1 ERHLGPP
8 SHLHAGDA
16 DYTQR
21 EGDIFPEGALG
32 KQPEVLENDAQ
43 RAAQG
48 RHPPGPQAPDVAA
61 VDPDLPL
68 RRPHLAVHEL
78 QERRLAAPRLP
89 DDEDEFPGVNLEVEA
104 LERDHVL
111 AVAKADVVELQHPR
125 RAAEILAPHT
135 LSCRQAPPR
144 GEYRNS
150 GARRATIEHR
160 A

>member
-1 ERHLGPP
+1 
-8 SHLHAGDA
+8 
-16 DYTQR
+16 
-21 EGDIFPEGALG
+21 
-32 KQPEVLENDAQ
+32 
-43 RAAQG
+43 
-48 RHPPGPQAPDVAA
+48 
-61 VDPDLPL
+61 
-68 RRPHLAVHEL
+68 HEL

-160 A
+160 AATLADPSGVRHGDCRAGRGPRLEPGRGGLDGGASLRLAWPRRPRLYARMSEPLRLPHRAARARWGRD